1 MKDEEYI
8 LCSAIHYNDGKEH
21 VHQPKNIAEG
31 IVIAGRRHHNC
42 ITTLAALMGD
52 GYDKKL
58 AGRDGQGFLTNTDR
72 FVTRKEAYIIAEKA
86 QQLLHR
92 MHDKTNPILISEDVW

>member
-1 MKDEEYI
+1 MEDKEYI

-21 VHQPKNIAEG
+21 VHQPKNITSG

-42 ITTLAALMGD
+42 ITTLSALVGD
-52 GYDKKL
+52 EYDKKL
-58 AGRDGQGFLTNTDR
+58 AGRDAQGFITNTDR

-86 QQLLHR
+86 EQLLHN